1 MQSMACRNEPFVLS
15 RIVSPQVGDDQGT
28 VVTAPYFFTRA
39 DDAGEAVATGSYP
52 ALRGRKVSF
61 PLI

>member
-1 MQSMACRNEPFVLS
+1 MQSMACRNEPFVLV

-28 VVTAPYFFTRA
+28 VVTAPNFLTRA

-52 ALRGRKVSF
+52 ALQEGKVNSH
-61 PLI
+61 